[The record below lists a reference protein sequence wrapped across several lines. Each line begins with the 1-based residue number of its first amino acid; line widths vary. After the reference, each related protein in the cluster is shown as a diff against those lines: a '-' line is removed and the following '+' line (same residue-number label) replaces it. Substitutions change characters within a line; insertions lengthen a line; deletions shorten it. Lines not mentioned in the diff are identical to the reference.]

1 MFLKEFGGLVHDI
14 NNFPAQ
20 HLFLMNLS
28 WSAKK
33 HVHRSGSSP
42 FPACANFLPP
52 RKQGHGQV
60 LFFILRLFLIFHLW
74 ALSASEYFLF
84 CIIPHQLCNKSSFTF
99 PTFLIHSCIFLLNTV
114 KPFFKQHW
122 PSKRIPQGDTGWF
135 CIRYEQLKARNNGG
149 KCITFHTFTA
159 KRFHSPTAEQV

>member
-1 MFLKEFGGLVHDI
+1 MTLIISQPSICFWWTCHEVQRNMCTGLV
-14 NNFPAQ
+14 Q
-20 HLFLMNLS
+20 VLS
-28 WSAKK
+28 QPVQISY
-33 HVHRSGSSP
+33 
-42 FPACANFLPP
+42 LP

-84 CIIPHQLCNKSSFTF
+84 CIIPHQLFNKSSFTF

-122 PSKRIPQGDTGWF
+122 PSKRIPQGGTGWF

>member
-1 MFLKEFGGLVHDI
+1 MKCKETCTGLV
-14 NNFPAQ
+14 Q
-20 HLFLMNLS
+20 VLS
-28 WSAKK
+28 QPVQISY
-33 HVHRSGSSP
+33 
-42 FPACANFLPP
+42 LPES
-52 RKQGHGQV
+52 GQV

-122 PSKRIPQGDTGWF
+122 PSKRIPPGGTGWF

-149 KCITFHTFTA
+149 KCMTFHTFTA
-159 KRFHSPTAEQV
+159 LIHSPTAEQV